1 MNYIDL
7 LAEDLR
13 LFRRMKDLAARQNAL
28 LSEDNMDMFLNL
40 ANERAGI
47 QREIA
52 ANQKRQNAPYDTSLK
67 EAAGENT
74 NALRAKMAEEI
85 QSIEKL
91 DGKAQEVLQQK
102 RDALLSEIK
111 NLRKGQRAMKGYGAK
126 SARDPKF
133 IDSQG

>member
-7 LAEDLR
+7 LAENLR

-67 EAAGENT
+67 EAAGEKTNT
-74 NALRAKMAEEI
+74 LRAKMAEEI